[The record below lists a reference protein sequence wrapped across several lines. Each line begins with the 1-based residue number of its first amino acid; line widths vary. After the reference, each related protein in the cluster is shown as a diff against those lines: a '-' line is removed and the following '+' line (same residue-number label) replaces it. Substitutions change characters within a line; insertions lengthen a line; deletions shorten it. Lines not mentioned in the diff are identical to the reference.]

1 MQHYIRIV
9 NCRDEVHFV
18 LTSQKRKKNKKSL
31 LFLTGKGVKYK
42 NLLRSLRVKNYER
55 HWFRMVHS
63 CMTLK
68 GRIQSRV

>member
-18 LTSQKRKKNKKSL
+18 LTLQKRKKNKKSL

-42 NLLRSLRVKNYER
+42 NLL
-55 HWFRMVHS
+55 
-63 CMTLK
+63 
-68 GRIQSRV
+68 